1 MQKRYI
7 DSAQQESEW
16 RKRSLTE
23 MGVNRNEMHVSN
35 RKKVVE
41 VGLEEWIP
49 IKLWAENQSSGFHV

>member
-49 IKLWAENQSSGFHV
+49 II